1 MLLCKAV
8 CWSNPLAGD
17 VTGNSQQSAI
27 GQDIVAPNQ
36 QHHNAAEK
44 SEFSPQALLVTL
56 TSFIALFCN
65 VGLTVWGLPY
75 YYDFMVKEY
84 GWSHA
89 RVTSGNAISKV
100 VIGLAFGFLAGWLVD
115 RFGVRRLML
124 AGTLMTGC
132 ALVGLGSISTLDT
145 FYFFYM
151 FVALG
156 YVCGGPLP
164 NQVLLSR
171 WFNKSR
177 GKAMGI
183 AYLGIGLGGAVS
195 PWISHFLVQHYGW
208 QPALK
213 ILGLMIVGVALPL
226 AYFVKEPQIPKW
238 SSPAAQNVQSFGA
251 FKSPYFY
258 LLMLASM
265 LSISAV
271 AGTQQNLKLFLSL
284 DQHFSQSDST
294 RILSLVLAFSIAGRL
309 LMGWLADRWPKKY
322 VMLLIYSLVAAA
334 LPLLFVSGS
343 RGPLYAFAVVF
354 GIALGGEYMIVPLMT
369 AEIFGAQF
377 LGRLLGVLLAADGFA
392 DALSPWW
399 IGHMRDVHGNYFA
412 GFMTLIFMALAGAV
426 AITAMPRQGKR
437 A

>member
-1 MLLCKAV
+1 M
-8 CWSNPLAGD
+8 AGD
-17 VTGNSQQSAI
+17 VTGDNQRSTI
-27 GQDIVAPNQ
+27 GQDIEVANELSR
-36 QHHNAAEK
+36 NALEK
-44 SEFSPQALLVTL
+44 SEFSSQALLATL

-65 VGLTVWGLPY
+65 VGLTVWGLPF
-75 YYDFMVKEY
+75 YYDFMVKQY
-84 GWSHA
+84 GWSRA

-100 VIGLAFGFLAGWLVD
+100 VIGLTFGFLAGWLVD
-115 RFGVRRLML
+115 RFGVRKLML
-124 AGTLMTGC
+124 AGTLMTGS
-132 ALVGLGSISTLDT
+132 ALVGLGNISTLGT

-164 NQVLLSR
+164 VQVLMSR
-171 WFNKSR
+171 WFHKSR

-183 AYLGIGLGGAVS
+183 AYLGIGLGGAIS
-195 PWISHFLVQHYGW
+195 PWISHFLVQQFGW
-208 QPALK
+208 QAALK
-213 ILGLMIVGVALPL
+213 ILGLIIIGVALPL
-226 AYFVKEPQIPKW
+226 AYFVKEPEMPQAN
-238 SSPAAQNVQSFGA
+238 SHSRQSVQASGA
-251 FKSPYFY
+251 FKSPYLY

-284 DQHFSQSDST
+284 DQHFSQGHST
-294 RILSLVLAFSIAGRL
+294 QILSLVLTFSIAGRL

-322 VMLLIYSLVAAA
+322 VMLLIYSLVATSI
-334 LPLLFVSGS
+334 PLLFVSGS
-343 RGPLYAFAVVF
+343 RGSIYVFAAVF

-399 IGHMRDVHGNYFA
+399 IGHMRDVHGNYLT
-412 GFMTLIFMALAGAV
+412 GFMTLVFMALAGAV
-426 AITAMPRQGKR
+426 AIMALPKR
-437 A
+437 GTHA

>member
-1 MLLCKAV
+1 M
-8 CWSNPLAGD
+8 
-17 VTGNSQQSAI
+17 TGNSHQSAI
-27 GQDIVAPNQ
+27 GPDLEIANHPRLT
-36 QHHNAAEK
+36 AAEN
-44 SEFSPQALLVTL
+44 SEFNPKTLLATA

-65 VGLTVWGLPY
+65 VGLTVWGLPF

-84 GWSHA
+84 GWSRA
-89 RVTSGNAISKV
+89 RVTSGNAISRV

-124 AGTLMTGC
+124 AGTLMTGI
-132 ALVGLGSISTLDT
+132 ALVGLGSISTLGT

-151 FVALG
+151 FIALG
-156 YVCGGPLP
+156 YVCAGPLP

-171 WFNKSR
+171 WFKKSR

-195 PWISHFLVQHYGW
+195 PWISHLLVEHFGW
-208 QPALK
+208 QTALR
-213 ILGLMIVGVALPL
+213 ILGLIIIGVALPL
-226 AYFVKEPQIPKW
+226 AYFVKEPELAQM
-238 SSPAAQNVQSFGA
+238 SSQTPQNVQSSGA

-284 DQHFSQSDST
+284 DQHFSQGDST
-294 RILSLVLAFSIAGRL
+294 RILSLVLTFSIAGRL

-322 VMLLIYSLVAAA
+322 VMLLIYSLVASA
-334 LPLLFVSGS
+334 LPLLFVSNARGS
-343 RGPLYAFAVVF
+343 IYAFAVIF

-399 IGHMRDVHGNYFA
+399 VGHMRDVHGNYFS
-412 GFMTLIFMALAGAV
+412 GFMTLILLALAGAV
-426 AITAMPRQGKR
+426 AIMALPRQGTR

>member
-1 MLLCKAV
+1 
-8 CWSNPLAGD
+8 LAGD
-17 VTGNSQQSAI
+17 VTSE
-27 GQDIVAPNQ
+27 NQ
-36 QHHNAAEK
+36 QDLVGQRLEVSNQVSAA
-44 SEFSPQALLVTL
+44 SADSTEFTPKALLATATGFV
-56 TSFIALFCN
+56 ALFCN
-65 VGLTVWGLPY
+65 VGLTVWGLPF

-84 GWSHA
+84 GWSRA

-115 RFGVRRLML
+115 RFGVRKLML

-132 ALVGLGSISTLDT
+132 ALVGLGSISTIGT

-171 WFNKSR
+171 WFTKSR

-195 PWISHFLVQHYGW
+195 PWISHFLVQHFDW
-208 QPALK
+208 HSALK
-213 ILGLMIVGVALPL
+213 ILGLILIGIALPL
-226 AYFVKEPQIPKW
+226 AYFVKEPEVPRAKQQAVLGVKA
-238 SSPAAQNVQSFGA
+238 SGA
-251 FKSPYFY
+251 FRSPYFY

-294 RILSLVLAFSIAGRL
+294 RILSLVLTFSIGGRL
-309 LMGWLADRWPKKY
+309 LMGWLADLWPKKY
-322 VMLLIYSLVAAA
+322 VMLLIYSLVACA

-343 RGPLYAFAVVF
+343 RAPLYLFAVVF

-399 IGHMRDVHGNYFA
+399 IGHMRDVHGNYFR
-412 GFMTLIFMALAGAV
+412 GFMTLVCMALAGAV
-426 AITAMPRQGKR
+426 AIMALPKR
-437 A
+437 GIQA